1 MRKKKLFKQSLA
13 SLLALSCLSL
23 TGCGSFVSDDV
34 TKYELVSQ
42 LTLQEVR
49 DYYAKALEYDS
60 IVTRAADDNK
70 AVITYNVNPVSPN
83 KEDRLKRLVS
93 KAEQLI
99 SSNEYSYE
107 NDNADIIS
115 EDTWIY
121 IKSVLDNEV
130 LSNGSIVDIGG
141 ALGFYFVD
149 VQYDISATTPGKF
162 KPYADMLGLNGVWM
176 ETATGDF
183 RADVGY
189 LEYTMQAMN
198 KYFADNNIMKCA
210 YYDESTLL
218 FQIIDGLDPRTYLT
232 ETTTTS
238 GGSGLFSSIENTP
251 EDSTE
256 SETGEGDTPENP
268 DETTENPDNAAENP
282 DGTESPEETENT
294 DGEITDNNTQ
304 AEDNQ
309 TEEPETVDAPNR
321 ELPEVQPGE
330 NVQST
335 IISYESLTEESRRPV
350 LDSELIN
357 SVAGSSMN
365 AMAFLPYLDLVYE
378 PSSSGGI
385 SGLGI
390 YPQAN
395 SGLRL
400 FGYDRSKLAGKITLR
415 YVFKDDI
422 EATGK
427 FIGTNI
433 YVLSEEITTGT
444 NVSGETLVIP
454 EYLMQE
460 FKNIIERADR
470 VQANVDIAGMLNGK
484 IYEDKGVAVL
494 AAFKNQGTH
503 TGKYMSTIRQVL
515 NRDMENNAYLLEV
528 ETTLIE
534 GPRSSDCYGTYKDKA
549 YVVIQQQGNKFVISD
564 YARGSRTMVSEPP
577 IDPDKAIEKRLV
589 ALNLAGEVEDTEKDA
604 CTKLMSEMYTACVNK
619 IMNTQEVN
627 GEMMRGIN
635 DCFNSNTEMLSSDS
649 KAYSISLIQN
659 RLAMYGAKTESV
671 ISGNI
676 TDFIGGWDNQVE
688 FMTEELI
695 TYAGRNEGYYMNTYY
710 LVSSME
716 DVWVIDER
724 TVIDE
729 RIVEGAELQQLKE
742 RLGQ

>member
-13 SLLALSCLSL
+13 SLLAFSCVAL

-34 TKYELVSQ
+34 TKYDLVSQ

-70 AVITYNVNPVSPN
+70 AVLTYNVNPVSPN

-99 SSNEYSYE
+99 SANEYSYE
-107 NDNADIIS
+107 NDNGDIIS

-149 VQYDISATTPGKF
+149 VQYDISATTPGSF

-198 KYFADNNIMKCA
+198 EYFAENNIMKCA

-218 FQIIDGLDPRTYLT
+218 FEIIDGLDPRTYLT

-238 GGSGLFSSIENTP
+238 GGSGLFSSV
-251 EDSTE
+251 EDMQ
-256 SETGEGDTPENP
+256 GEGD
-268 DETTENPDNAAENP
+268 ASENP
-282 DGTESPEETENT
+282 DGEDIESPDDTP
-294 DGEITDNNTQ
+294 
-304 AEDNQ
+304 EDN
-309 TEEPETVDAPNR
+309 EPETVDTPNR
-321 ELPEVQPGE
+321 EIPEVQPGE
-330 NVQST
+330 SVQST

-460 FKNIIERADR
+460 FKNVIERADR
-470 VQANVDIAGMLNGK
+470 VQANVDVAGMLNGK

-515 NRDMENNAYLLEV
+515 NRDMENNAYLLEI

-564 YARGSRTMVSEPP
+564 YARESRTMVSEPP

-604 CTKLMSEMYTACVNK
+604 CTKLMSELYTACVNK
-619 IMNTQEVN
+619 IVNTQEVN
-627 GEMMRGIN
+627 GEVMRGVN

-649 KAYSISLIQN
+649 KAYAISLIQN

-716 DVWVIDER
+716 DIWVIDER

-729 RIVEGAELQQLKE
+729 RIVEGSELQQLRE